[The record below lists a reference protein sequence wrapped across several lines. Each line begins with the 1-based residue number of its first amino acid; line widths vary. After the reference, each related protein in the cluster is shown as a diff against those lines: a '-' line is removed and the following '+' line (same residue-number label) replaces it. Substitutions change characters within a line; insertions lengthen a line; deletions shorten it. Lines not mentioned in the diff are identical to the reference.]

1 MIRDVRRGDIY
12 YADLNPV
19 IGSEEGGER
28 PVLILS
34 NDLGNRYGT
43 TVIAAPITSR
53 KRTLHELPTHYFL
66 DNMDGLPKASMVL
79 LEQIRT
85 IDKKRL
91 YHWITRLNTRQMK
104 SIVIPLLISVGVKR
118 VRRKKLKN
126 EINM

>member
-1 MIRDVRRGDIY
+1 MIRNVRRGDIY

-53 KRTLHELPTHYFL
+53 KRNP
-66 DNMDGLPKASMVL
+66 DGAAKAG
-79 LEQIRT
+79 
-85 IDKKRL
+85 L
-91 YHWITRLNTRQMK
+91 YCERDSRNFTAWQKFHI
-104 SIVIPLLISVGVKR
+104 
-118 VRRKKLKN
+118 
-126 EINM
+126 